1 MSSRIKG
8 YTLWSPYTFLVI
20 FWIVYL
26 LTLIPN
32 PIGWG
37 SSLGINLQDHFDKY
51 FLYTVF
57 FLLGVI
63 VYRPGKFNI
72 KMGIN
77 SINRQYFFIIS
88 SFAFFFMLMSLVKAK
103 DIPLIGNPMSRY
115 NSSLG
120 GFSDYPSLFLSTVA
134 IIAFGQYDSIKQK
147 SLNNRYFL
155 ISFFAFLLFLLMM
168 RRQSVI
174 TVALGVAM
182 IKMFHK
188 TYSPAVI
195 LRYLV
200 ALICLFILIVGVM
213 GIVRFGASSIS
224 NDVTGWELIVSIAH
238 GEICGAHTFG
248 AYVIETARDFFYGSY
263 SLGSYADIFG
273 VSNMSVGADLT
284 QQLFTDATTAQSI
297 AIPFSFYAD
306 FGYYGIIIFAFM
318 SGFILN
324 FLFLRYKLSLS
335 KFYLYVYI
343 LYYIELLWSLRGGN
357 LPFSPYFMYSF
368 ILLSFIFKQ
377 GTGLYKSII
386 KCVTFIAFSL
396 SFLFLIIRW

>member
-1 MSSRIKG
+1 MSSQIKG

-20 FWIVYL
+20 FWGVYL
-26 LTLIPN
+26 LALIPN
-32 PIGWG
+32 SIGWG
-37 SSLGINLQDHFDKY
+37 SGFGVNVQDHFDKY
-51 FLYTVF
+51 LLYTVF
-57 FLLGVI
+57 FLLGI
-63 VYRPGKFNI
+63 MVYRPGKFNI
-72 KMGIN
+72 KMCAN
-77 SINRQYFFIIS
+77 SINRQYFFVIS
-88 SFAFFFMLMSLVKAK
+88 LFAFFFMLMSFVKAQ

-147 SLNNRYFL
+147 SLNNKYFL

-182 IKMFHK
+182 IKMFQE

-200 ALICLFILIVGVM
+200 ALICLFILIIGVM
-213 GIVRFGASSIS
+213 GIIRFGASSMS
-224 NDVTGWELIVSIAH
+224 GDMTSWELIVSIAH
-238 GEICGAHTFG
+238 GEICVAHTFG

-263 SLGSYADIFG
+263 SLGSYANIFG
-273 VSNMSVGADLT
+273 VSNIVGADLT

-324 FLFLRYKLSLS
+324 LLFLRYKLSLN

-343 LYYIELLWSLRGGN
+343 LYYIELLWSLRGGFP
-357 LPFSPYFMYSF
+357 PFSTYFMYSF
-368 ILLSFIFKQ
+368 ILLSFIFNQ
-377 GTGLYKSII
+377 GTGLYKFII
-386 KCVTFIAFSL
+386 KCITLLTFYF